1 LSIIPNKN
9 LFIVTSALRATIGV
23 VNEESRMKQ
32 TVESLKNIRSKV
44 PDAIILFV
52 DGSPFEI
59 SNDKVQEIN
68 TLCDHSI
75 WWQKDADVNHF
86 ASQGLKSQA
95 EIIMLSKTLALLKTN
110 PMLMKKM
117 HGVKRIFKFSA
128 RSFLLDTFN
137 IRNYDNLYGKYVFK
151 QKLASWMPTEQKESI
166 TDHLY
171 ITRMYSFCP
180 SLIIDYMETQ
190 QKIFNDVQNY
200 RIDTEHAHYKNL
212 NQNYIH
218 EFHNISCAGI
228 VAGTGELETY

>member
-1 LSIIPNKN
+1 MSIIPNKN

-95 EIIMLSKTLALLKTN
+95 EIIMLSKTLALLRSN